1 MFYKYQIK
9 YWNWGL
15 KILNK
20 TICKKE
26 QSPNVWLILVVIKI
40 GKTYSIVWGK
50 KDYTLEFV
58 QSPLV
63 KALDYI
69 FSGKKNSCGKW
80 NIILWEVTHY
90 LLLKEIK
97 ILFKKPLE
105 ERKNHNMIYVHIFC
119 IILFLCVYV
128 NSFGYLKILLRRL
141 H

>member
-9 YWNWGL
+9 YWNWKYSTKL
-15 KILNK
+15 LARKNK
-20 TICKKE
+20 R
-26 QSPNVWLILVVIKI
+26 LINTCCCYQNRQNIFYRL
-40 GKTYSIVWGK
+40 GK
-50 KDYTLEFV
+50 KGLYSGICTKSSGKSTRL
-58 QSPLV
+58 
-63 KALDYI
+63 YI
-69 FSGKKNSCGKW
+69 FWKKNSCGKW